1 MDDYPIYM
9 CGSGTHI
16 RGATPIAVMRVPLSD
31 RIGRIQYAIRKY
43 TPLARRLQEE
53 GEEILYLNIGD
64 PLKYD
69 YETPSF
75 LVEEACRAVR
85 ENHSYYAPSPGVWEL
100 RRAIAEKERSWNGNT
115 VDPHLVIV
123 TQGVSEAI
131 NLLYMSLLDPG
142 DKVLL
147 PDPTY
152 PLYIALTPV
161 YGAEPIYYSMR
172 EEEGWQPDP
181 DDIRRGL
188 EAGAKLLVVNN
199 PNNPTGALYPPRLL
213 REILDIAAEY
223 GVPVASDEIYDALVY
238 EGEFR
243 SLASLASEDQLVV
256 GLNGFSKTYL
266 VPGWRIGYI
275 YVAGPREEAEEL
287 YGALLRGAQ
296 ARLSA
301 PAPLQVA
308 LARALS
314 RPPSH
319 LEELRRRLDERRR
332 YLVEKIEE
340 TPGLELSAPPR
351 AAFYALPR
359 LTVPVDD
366 EEFTRRLLLEE
377 KVLVVHGS
385 GFGPAGRGHVRLV
398 FLPPPGILD
407 EAFRRIGGFVGRL
420 QGGSAF

>member
-1 MDDYPIYM
+1 M
-9 CGSGTHI
+9 H
-16 RGATPIAVMRVPLSD
+16 VPLSE

-75 LVEEACRAVR
+75 LVEEACRALR

-115 VDPHLVIV
+115 VDPHRVIV

-161 YGAEPIYYSMR
+161 YGAEPVYYRMR

-181 DDIRRGL
+181 DEIRRGL

-199 PNNPTGALYPPRLL
+199 PNNPTGALYPPSLL

-275 YVAGPREEAEEL
+275 YITGPEEEAERL

-319 LEELRRRLDERRR
+319 LEGLRRKLDERRR

-340 TPGLELSAPPR
+340 TPGLELAAPPR

-398 FLPPPGILD
+398 FLPPREVVD
-407 EAFRRIGGFVGRL
+407 EAFRRIGRL
-420 QGGSAF
+420 VEGLSG